1 MGYLFQLLSFLYP
14 AKEMQ
19 GTYLALTKRDRD
31 THSAAID
38 FLDSVLDQDL
48 KKVVV
53 PIFDAPERALERGK
67 ALFGIEPQDVEST
80 IGALMQSDE
89 QWIASCAIAA
99 AGELKLRS
107 LAGEV
112 AKAVHRRDPTVSHV
126 AVAAAADLA

>member
-1 MGYLFQLLSFLYP
+1 
-14 AKEMQ
+14 MQ
-19 GTYLALTKRDRD
+19 GTYLALSKRDRD
-31 THSAAID
+31 AHSAAID

-48 KKVVV
+48 RKVVV
-53 PIFDAPERALERGK
+53 PIFDAPERALERGT
-67 ALFGIEPQDVEST
+67 ALFGIEPQDVESV

-112 AKAVHRRDPTVSHV
+112 AKAVNRRDAAVSD
-126 AVAAAADLA
+126 VAAAAAAALA